1 MIKIARMFFISIMSR
16 KKLTTKFWNMM
27 LLFKK
32 NLFLVSGGILYT
44 PSNLQI
50 QSHHPFTRLP
60 NSNTSYPASIK
71 FLKMFGE

>member
-1 MIKIARMFFISIMSR
+1 MIKIARMSFISIMSR

-50 QSHHPFTRLP
+50 QSHHPLLGFLILTQATLP
-60 NSNTSYPASIK
+60 P
-71 FLKMFGE
+71 